1 MNRAGPQGAYS
12 LSFQTWT
19 GLPTYSQHLNFR
31 KQELDNGKSWTG
43 YCNLEV
49 SRPVQKLYIVP
60 LYIVWNHRI
69 KILQGFSIIACEL
82 RAEGS
87 HSFWRPLLTSLSHW
101 LFPGKVMLSWS
112 RLDVVPSQDLNSCF
126 TYVYF
131 YFRCFKCN
139 HDTISL
145 HPRKVRGDYVV
156 YQSQL
161 ILGYSIYTIY
171 VGNYRKWKW
180 CIVFE
185 YCSPFSSE
193 KWLVVKSFK
202 LTRKFQ
208 QISGFL
214 LNTSQKCD
222 LSREN
227 VH

>member
-87 HSFWRPLLTSLSHW
+87 HSFWRPLLTSLSHC
-101 LFPGKVMLSWS
+101 LFPGKVMLSGS
-112 RLDVVPSQDLNSCF
+112 RLDVVSLQDLNSCF
-126 TYVYF
+126 THGYF
-131 YFRCFKCN
+131 HFRCFKCD
-139 HDTISL
+139 HDTF
-145 HPRKVRGDYVV
+145 
-156 YQSQL
+156 
-161 ILGYSIYTIY
+161 YTNPFSFQ
-171 VGNYRKWKW
+171 G
-180 CIVFE
+180 IVFIPYTWE
-185 YCSPFSSE
+185 TIGSGNDVLYLNIAPPSLLKSD
-193 KWLVVKSFK
+193 WLWKVS
-202 LTRKFQ
+202 
-208 QISGFL
+208 
-214 LNTSQKCD
+214 N
-222 LSREN
+222 
-227 VH
+227 